1 MIGLVRDFCT
11 MLRQVLGG
19 ASGLDAYERY
29 LEHWRGA
36 HPDAAPLSR
45 EEFSRRELTARWN
58 GIQRCC

>member
-1 MIGLVRDFCT
+1 VIKLVQELCT

-29 LEHWRGA
+29 LEHWRCA
-36 HPDAAPLSR
+36 HPDEAALTR
-45 EEFSRRELTARWN
+45 EEFFRRELTARWN